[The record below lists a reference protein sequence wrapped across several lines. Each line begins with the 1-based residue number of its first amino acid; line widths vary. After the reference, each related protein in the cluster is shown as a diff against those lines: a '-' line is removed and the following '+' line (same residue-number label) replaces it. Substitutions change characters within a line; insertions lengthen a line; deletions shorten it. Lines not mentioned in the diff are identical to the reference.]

1 MKKNKRNLDFLTDSL
16 IAHRGYHN
24 ITIGIPENSIL
35 AFKKAI
41 DSQLIIELDVHI
53 LKDGKVVVFHDDNL
67 KRMTGIEKN
76 IKDMTY
82 NEIKNIK
89 LQKTNETIPLFTD
102 VLNLVNGKVPI
113 IVELKYDVKCG
124 VLEKEV
130 IKILSNY
137 SGEYAIKSFNPF
149 SIDYFRKN
157 KSEVIRGQLSTDFKN
172 KKMPILKKLILR
184 LMLFNFITKPDF
196 ISYDINALPSNKI
209 KKLRKNKLIL
219 GWTIRSIE
227 DLEKAQKY
235 CDNYICENINFEN
248 LQKTK
253 E

>member
-1 MKKNKRNLDFLTDSL
+1 
-16 IAHRGYHN
+16 
-24 ITIGIPENSIL
+24 
-35 AFKKAI
+35 
-41 DSQLIIELDVHI
+41 
-53 LKDGKVVVFHDDNL
+53 
-67 KRMTGIEKN
+67 MTGIEKN

-137 SGEYAIKSFNPF
+137 SGKYAIKSFNPF
-149 SIDYFRKN
+149 SIDYFRKS

-172 KKMPILKKLILR
+172 EKMPILKKLFLR

-227 DLEKAQKY
+227 DLEKAKKY

-248 LQKTK
+248 L
-253 E
+253 